1 MKMQVMEIIDHRL
14 KLAQRPLPTINSSQV
29 LIKVEAAGVNRAD
42 LFQVAGNYPPPPGCS
57 DIPGLEVAGT
67 IVALGKEVKGW
78 REGYRVAALLPAG
91 GYAEYAAADAALL
104 LPIPT
109 GLSAIQAASLPEAV
123 FTVWMNLYEKGK
135 LQAGDDI
142 LIHAGASGIGT
153 MAIQCARL
161 SGAKVWIT
169 AGSEAKCEACITL
182 GTHRAINYH
191 EQDFVEV
198 IKQETAGKG
207 VRLVLDVVGGDYI
220 ERNMRAA
227 SFGGVIINLAFMQSA
242 KATVNF
248 APLLLKNLTLMGTTL
263 RAQPL
268 QVKAQLAEAIKVN
281 LWPHFSEGRL
291 KPVIDKVFSLQQ
303 AEEAHAFMASNR
315 NIGKIVLAV
324 A

>member
-1 MKMQVMEIIDHRL
+1 MHVMEIIDHRL
-14 KLAQRPLPTINSSQV
+14 RVAERPVPEIGHSQV

-42 LFQVAGNYPPPPGCS
+42 IFQVAGNYPPPPGCS

-67 IVALGKEVKGW
+67 IVALGKQVTGW
-78 REGYRVAALLPAG
+78 KEGDRVAALLPAG
-91 GYAEYAAADAALL
+91 GYAQYAVADAALL
-104 LPIPT
+104 LPIPS
-109 GLSAIQAASLPEAV
+109 GLSAIQAAALPEAV

-142 LIHAGASGIGT
+142 VIHAGASGIGT

-169 AGSEAKCEACITL
+169 AGSEEKCDACIAF
-182 GTHRAINYH
+182 GAHRAINYH
-191 EQDFVEV
+191 KQDFVEV
-198 IKQETAGKG
+198 IKQETGGKG

-227 SFGGVIINLAFMQSA
+227 SFGGVIINLAFLQSA

-248 APLLLKNLTLMGTTL
+248 APLLMKNLTIMGTTL

-268 QVKAQLAEAIKVN
+268 EVKAQLAEAIKTN
-281 LWPHFSEGRL
+281 LWPHFEEGRL
-291 KPVIDKVFSLQQ
+291 KPLISKVFSLQQ